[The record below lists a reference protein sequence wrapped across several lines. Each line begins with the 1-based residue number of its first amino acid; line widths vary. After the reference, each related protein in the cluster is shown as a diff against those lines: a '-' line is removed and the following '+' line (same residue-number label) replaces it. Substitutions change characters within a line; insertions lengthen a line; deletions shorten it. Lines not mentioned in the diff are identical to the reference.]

1 MSQTDDLSQSRTPR
15 KRLEALSDDHAIR
28 MIVYKYEKDPS
39 FLEAVLSVA
48 EAIDDKSAF
57 NSFMHELAYPS
68 YSYKM
73 PDKIAILKIA
83 KKMLPDWKSVVF
95 CYYVGNYLPI
105 DEGFDASEAVEEI
118 VTSRARYNEYTGM
131 DLIPEQYPR
140 VAIILRYSG
149 DPKNDFD
156 YFLADKNN
164 HIDTQS
170 LEKYYREGHKFIGSK
185 CALHP
190 EEYFIN
196 RKVRTEINPKYTV
209 DIAQR
214 FDPPVDKNGEPRIL
228 HIQPDAPDEVK
239 RKINERTLWRKL
251 ATLTPLVPTELRET
265 LVDKMVALS
274 FIDNATYET
283 LFTFL
288 DFAGGIGVDYNLF
301 LKLINASSPDE
312 SKVDGITEKNDHLG
326 RIVMS
331 IAKTRGKAS
340 VRSAIIALCDLVAEG
355 VDLKG
360 YVELF
365 ERGEIEKVLHEV
377 EVARVKNHATKFP
390 EKPLDQVRQAYLTPQ
405 HPEAE
410 IVSSELLD
418 EALAVYEK
426 ILERGEK
433 YVPMRDN
440 QVRSKARYLKQI
452 KNTPDFLPEFFAV
465 ARELYKREFG
475 AYPYNTQILAVLLM
489 INEKQ
494 LKDGEY
500 KGVYSQIKTGE
511 GKSLVFALFAA
522 FSATCGRKIDV
533 ITSNNYLADRDAAKY
548 RKFYDNFAVQA
559 KSFHHSA
566 WGHHSNNGA
575 KADIIYTT
583 SQSLVFQ
590 FLFSG
595 LEGKNLFDDQRFD
608 LVLVDEADN
617 LCLDLLEEG
626 CRTGET
632 AEDHELSTHSY
643 EELIKFADAHGMDE
657 MSKDWRKTVKE
668 FRSTCYSKYNY
679 DRLSDEALGMHLY
692 NAAHSAKLK
701 VGRDYVIEAERI
713 VIMDAENTGRA
724 KRHSQWEFGLHE
736 IVAIRNGL
744 KPPKPMTTTAQMSHP
759 HLLRRYKNLYCISG
773 TFGDQLERRQ
783 IAELY
788 GLVGFDVPTHYDTKR
803 VDKPV
808 HVNVW
813 TDAFR
818 QRVTARI
825 KELTEAGRPVL
836 AIMDSVVESQTI
848 RDLLYPD
855 SNVQLVNDVKNRGI
869 NGKHADEDE
878 IVRNAGHS
886 SVATISTNVAGRG
899 TDIIPGEEARKSGG
913 LHSLIGF
920 YPPNLRVEL
929 QNRGRAGRQGTPG
942 SSEIIAN
949 LDTDPFLGKLSD
961 KLKGS
966 LHRVVLKFGPD
977 SQFVNDLLIFF
988 RKSQNMIDTK
998 LTMARFK
1005 REEAVYGVVDYYF
1018 DRIKNFYSNNNGRER
1033 RRSDDTWTNRFENL
1047 QYAVVANSLLVKPGE
1062 LKDLDP
1068 TEMAMLKGVFDGCFA
1083 EHISSDTTGECAEIA
1098 NEFFNEM
1105 VMKLSA
1111 ANASIESV
1119 DLAAIEKAATLVKI
1133 WVDENFSRPRKL
1145 GTRPA

>member
-1 MSQTDDLSQSRTPR
+1 MGPTDDLPQSKTPR

-28 MIVYKYEKDPS
+28 TIAYKYEKDPS
-39 FLEAVLSVA
+39 FLEAVVAVA

-57 NSFMHELAYPS
+57 NSFMHGLAYPS
-68 YSYKM
+68 YEHKM
-73 PDKIAILKIA
+73 TDKIAILKVA
-83 KKMLPDWKSVVF
+83 KKMLPDWRSVVF

-105 DEGFDASEAVEEI
+105 DEGFDATEAVEEI
-118 VTSRARYNEYTGM
+118 VASRARYNECTGT
-131 DLIPEQYPR
+131 DFIPEQYPR
-140 VAIILRYSG
+140 VAIILRYSK
-149 DPKNDFD
+149 DSKNDFE
-156 YFLADKNN
+156 YFLADKSN
-164 HIDTQS
+164 HVDTET
-170 LEKYYREGHKFIGSK
+170 LEKYYSEGHKFIGAK
-185 CALHP
+185 CVLHP

-196 RKVRTEINPKYTV
+196 RKVRTVLNKKYTI
-209 DIAQR
+209 DEER
-214 FDPPVDKNGEPRIL
+214 HFDPPVDRYGEARIL
-228 HIQPDAPDEVK
+228 YIQPDTPDEVK

-251 ATLTPLVPTELRET
+251 ATLTPLVPTELREPI
-265 LVDKMVALS
+265 VDRMLELS
-274 FIDNATYET
+274 KIDNSIYET
-283 LFTFL
+283 LFEFL
-288 DFAGGIGVDYNLF
+288 DLAKDAGVDYNLF
-301 LKLINASSPDE
+301 LKLLNASFPDDR
-312 SKVDGITEKNDHLG
+312 SANGNVEKDDHLG
-326 RIVMS
+326 RIVAS
-331 IAKTRGKAS
+331 IARTRGKNS
-340 VRSAIIALCDLVAEG
+340 VRSAIIALCDLVDEG

-365 ERGEIEKVLHEV
+365 ERGEIDKVLHEV
-377 EVARVKNHATKFP
+377 EVARVKNHAAKFP

-405 HPEAE
+405 HAEAE
-410 IVSSELLD
+410 IVSPELLD

-440 QVRSKARYLKQI
+440 QVRSKARYLKRI
-452 KNTPDFLPEFFAV
+452 KDTPDFLPEFFAV

-668 FRSTCYSKYNY
+668 FRATCYSKYNY

-692 NAAHSAKLK
+692 NAAHSTKLK
-701 VGRDYVIEAERI
+701 VGRDYVIEGEKI
-713 VIMDAENTGRA
+713 VIMDVDNTGRA
-724 KRHSQWEFGLHE
+724 KRNSQWEFGLHE
-736 IVAIRNGL
+736 IVAVRNAL
-744 KPPKPMTTTAQMSHP
+744 KPPRPMTTTAQMSHP

-788 GLVGFDVPTHYDTKR
+788 SLVGFDVPTHYDTKR

-808 HVNVW
+808 HVNIW

-818 QRVTARI
+818 ERIIARI
-825 KELTEAGRPVL
+825 KELTDEGRPVL

-855 SNVQLVNDVKNRGI
+855 SKVQLVNDVRNRGI
-869 NGKHADEDE
+869 NGKNADEDE
-878 IVRNAGHS
+878 IVKKAGHS

-899 TDIIPGEEARKSGG
+899 TDIVPDEEARKSGG
-913 LHSLIGF
+913 LHALIGF

-961 KLKGS
+961 KLKES
-966 LHRVVLKFGPD
+966 LYKVVLKFGPD

-988 RKSQNMIDTK
+988 RKSQNIIDTK

-1018 DRIKNFYSNNNGRER
+1018 DRIKNFYSNDDGRGH
-1033 RRSDDTWTNRFENL
+1033 RRSEDTWTNRFEKL

-1062 LKDLDP
+1062 LKNLDAA
-1068 TEMAMLKGVFDGCFA
+1068 EMAMLQGIFDGCFA
-1083 EHISSDTTGECAEIA
+1083 EHIASDTTGECAEVS
-1098 NEFFNEM
+1098 NEFFSEM
-1105 VMKLSA
+1105 VIKLSA

-1119 DLAAIEKAATLVKI
+1119 DLEAIEKAATLVKI
-1133 WVDENFSRPRKL
+1133 WVDENFSKPKKL
-1145 GTRPA
+1145 VIRPA